1 MNQSRAEKKQNQLPA
16 WLWPTSNVLPSMYRK
31 VWDTVKEES
40 LGLGAMQGEL
50 LVDTNKVFP
59 LLLTSQLP
67 TEVLGYIWSLA
78 NQKYAGQLTEQEL
91 YIVLALTAIAQTSYT
106 FTNLDVL
113 HMLPGPPIPQLNLN
127 ILYSNA
133 LQSPISET
141 SFIGNLD
148 NKHDRRSN
156 NKNLN
161 AYPSTILSV
170 INNSSVNEPKIDQK
184 MSNVLVNK
192 SCVDEKVISVG
203 HNVKA
208 YHPTNSS
215 SLDLND
221 DFTDFQSAPIPQIS
235 NTSNTIKWDYKQGS
249 AIGSRL
255 ANHNLSGG
263 MNLIEKKKTNSNKSN
278 HGNLMES
285 PVLNK
290 DRPIDHHSNNLFSK
304 CIVKN
309 QAKTVILKDTI
320 IRSNSETVQQQIQN
334 NSREVN
340 IVENI
345 ENTPVPEVLPNIPA
359 VTGLDNLAQD
369 LMNLQPVEDKYSA
382 LRVLVEEPSKST
394 ITEGTD
400 SDLFDDFGDFVS
412 AEQSA
417 EPEVSNNVQISIA
430 SVDDSMDLFTD
441 FEQFLPSVNDKEEIS
456 FTQETIEAFAQLE
469 ITVSPEKTLN
479 FLEKKYEVTIDPEK
493 VMQKEDIASINSI
506 ELGNGRVITR
516 SNSVPS
522 LDLKS
527 FLPANFEEDKE
538 TENMYQLIYWEWKQ
552 YMESCVLLLQVAAN
566 IFTNISSDKVLQE
579 VLNSGQGYN
588 FLCNLAEV
596 ASVCRRVNFAHKE
609 MDINIMNFDDLL
621 TEIDRLWAQMEP
633 FYSNIPIVT
642 ELPTFPQ
649 HPNCNTACAL
659 CLTAVTSNKVTYN
672 DNVYHVTC
680 ANLWLNCVNHNLPVL
695 RYVSSHEHTNIA
707 EKTY

>member
-1 MNQSRAEKKQNQLPA
+1 MNKSRGEKKQNQLPA

-31 VWDTVKEES
+31 VWDTVKEEA

-113 HMLPGPPIPQLNLN
+113 HMLPGPPIPRLNLN

-133 LQSPISET
+133 LNNSAISET
-141 SFIGNLD
+141 SLIGNLD

-161 AYPSTILSV
+161 AYPSAIPSV
-170 INNSSVNEPKIDQK
+170 INNSYVNEPKIDQK
-184 MSNVLVNK
+184 MSSVLINK
-192 SCVDEKVISVG
+192 SCVDEKGISLG
-203 HNVKA
+203 NNSKA

-263 MNLIEKKKTNSNKSN
+263 MNLIEKKKTNSNKNN
-278 HGNLMES
+278 HGNLMGS

-320 IRSNSETVQQQIQN
+320 IRNNSETVQQQIQN

-345 ENTPVPEVLPNIPA
+345 ENKTVPEVLSNIPA
-359 VTGLDNLAQD
+359 ATGLDNLAQD

-382 LRVLVEEPSKST
+382 LRVLVEEPPKST
-394 ITEGTD
+394 VTEATD

-412 AEQSA
+412 AEQST
-417 EPEVSNNVQISIA
+417 EPEISNNVQISIA

-469 ITVSPEKTLN
+469 ITASPEKTLN
-479 FLEKKYEVTIDPEK
+479 FLEKKYEVTIDPGK
-493 VMQKEDIASINSI
+493 IIKNYDNYLKNIKFIILQKKLCKKKIQLRLTASNWVM
-506 ELGNGRVITR
+506 
-516 SNSVPS
+516 
-522 LDLKS
+522 
-527 FLPANFEEDKE
+527 EE
-538 TENMYQLIYWEWKQ
+538 
-552 YMESCVLLLQVAAN
+552 LLL
-566 IFTNISSDKVLQE
+566 D
-579 VLNSGQGYN
+579 
-588 FLCNLAEV
+588 
-596 ASVCRRVNFAHKE
+596 
-609 MDINIMNFDDLL
+609 
-621 TEIDRLWAQMEP
+621 
-633 FYSNIPIVT
+633 PIQ
-642 ELPTFPQ
+642 FQ
-649 HPNCNTACAL
+649 A
-659 CLTAVTSNKVTYN
+659 
-672 DNVYHVTC
+672 
-680 ANLWLNCVNHNLPVL
+680 
-695 RYVSSHEHTNIA
+695 
-707 EKTY
+707 